1 MAENNVFHLWTS
13 KTAPL
18 KYLSEL
24 LRDLLTEGNLECTP
38 EGIRLMNVSP
48 NRSVLVHLKLY
59 ADKFEEYTCK
69 ETLTLGIN
77 MEEYFKVVKLVENNE
92 TLRYYVTGDD
102 KNTLAIQRYNKEED
116 IRNTKFIKLMD
127 VPKEN
132 IIIPPLQY
140 ESVIVM
146 NSGRF
151 QKICKEIFSFSDK
164 IEIMSV
170 GNVLYFKAH
179 NTNVNQEICIKPTN
193 TASGIK
199 YETCDNKDEI
209 IQGVFDLKSLVQ
221 FSKCANLS
229 NTVKIYIKNDSPLL
243 VECDVAQLGN
253 VRMCLAPQD
262 EDGGSK

>member
-1 MAENNVFHLWTS
+1 MSEQSNVFHLWTS

-24 LRDLLTEGNLECTP
+24 LRDLLTEGNLECTAD
-38 EGIRLMNVSP
+38 GIRLMSVST
-48 NRSVLVHLKLY
+48 NREVLVHLKLY
-59 ADKFEEYTCK
+59 GEKFEEYTCK

-92 TLRYYVTGDD
+92 TLRYYVSGAD

-127 VPKEN
+127 IPKE
-132 IIIPPLQY
+132 IVKIPPLQY
-140 ESVIVM
+140 DSVIVM

-151 QKICKEIFSFSDK
+151 QKICKEIYSFSDK

-170 GNVLYFKAH
+170 GNVLYFKAY

-193 TASGIK
+193 TVNGIK
-199 YETCDNKDEI
+199 YETCDNKDTI
-209 IQGVFDLKSLVQ
+209 IEGVYNLKCLVQ

-253 VRMCLAPQD
+253 VRMCLAPQ
-262 EDGGSK
+262 EDDKK

>member
-1 MAENNVFHLWTS
+1 MTDNTVFHLWTS

-24 LRDLLTEGNLECTP
+24 LRDLLTEGNLECTA
-38 EGIRLMNVSP
+38 EGIRLMSVSP
-48 NRSVLVHLKLY
+48 NRSVLIHLKLFG
-59 ADKFEEYTCK
+59 DKFEEYTCK
-69 ETLTLGIN
+69 DTLTLGIN
-77 MEEYFKVVKLVENNE
+77 MDEYFKVVKLVENNE
-92 TLRYYVTGDD
+92 TLRYYVSNDD
-102 KNTLAIQRYNKEED
+102 RNVLAIQRYNKEED

-127 VPKEN
+127 IPKETFKM
-132 IIIPPLQY
+132 PQLQY

-151 QKICKEIFSFSDK
+151 QKICKEIYTFSDK

-179 NTNVNQEICIKPTN
+179 NTNVNQEICIKPTT

-199 YETCDNKDEI
+199 YETCDSKDEI
-209 IQGVFDLKSLVQ
+209 IQGVFDLKCLVQ

-229 NTVKIYIKNDSPLL
+229 NTVKIYIKNDSALL
-243 VECDVAQLGN
+243 VECDVAHLGN
-253 VRMCLAPQD
+253 VRMCLMPLDDDA
-262 EDGGSK
+262 K